1 MINSGSYRMLEDL
14 AVTMAKEFNPYGYR
28 VQTRRVGYWLL
39 YLGKFFDSQVNIVLP
54 MMNIKIT
61 ASNQLSKDLLGMTYD
76 KYSFKETMVDMG
88 YSLIDRGLARENLLK

>member
-1 MINSGSYRMLEDL
+1 MLEDL
-14 AVTMAKEFNPYGYR
+14 AVTLAKEFNPYGYR

-54 MMNIKIT
+54 MMKIKIT

-76 KYSFKETMVDMG
+76 KYSFKKTMVDMG
-88 YSLIDRGLARENLLK
+88 YSLIDRGLARENLL